1 MAFEEKKSG
10 IVLLLAGVWQLKGI
24 RRNKDKA
31 NSLYVSVK
39 GMSNTLPDYWEIRN
53 WRMKFLNKKWL
64 NMNNEVA

>member
-1 MAFEEKKSG
+1 
-10 IVLLLAGVWQLKGI
+10 VWQLKGI